1 MSSEPRTAAMFSME
15 MTGRMYASF
24 PPARNKRMVRGTKM
38 ISETS
43 LVTNMEEKNTPKIR
57 KKDIPTIEVSFWES
71 LMSGQKMFS
80 FLNPSNTVSIIKS
93 VTSVCQSML
102 PIRVISGFV
111 ISSESAAA
119 NSDTASIGSRFNNA
133 SSFLITDPSHKK

>member
-1 MSSEPRTAAMFSME
+1 MHIHGAAVAKE
-15 MTGRMYASF
+15 IKAPDLLQQLF
-24 PPARNKRMVRGTKM
+24 PGEYPV
-38 ISETS
+38 
-43 LVTNMEEKNTPKIR
+43 
-57 KKDIPTIEVSFWES
+57 